1 MAEKKDFPVFR
12 VGIVTLS
19 DKGYQGEREDK
30 SGPKIK
36 ELLPA
41 EQYEVVSMRL
51 LPDERAM
58 IEEELIRLADLEQC
72 DLVLTTGGTGFSMRD
87 VTPEATLA
95 VSGRVA
101 PHRGGDPRGQHG
113 DHKAGDA
120 EPGSECNPSSDAD
133 YQSAGKP
140 EGGGRESW
148 ICT

>member
-30 SGPKIK
+30 SGPRIK

-41 EQYEVVSMRL
+41 EQY
-51 LPDERAM
+51 
-58 IEEELIRLADLEQC
+58 
-72 DLVLTTGGTGFSMRD
+72 
-87 VTPEATLA
+87 
-95 VSGRVA
+95 
-101 PHRGGDPRGQHG
+101 GGDPRGQHG
-113 DHKAGDA
+113 DHKTGDG